1 MLKKFLA
8 AVAVLLA
15 ATAFAATDANKASQ
29 AELESIKG
37 IGPSLSS
44 TIIDERRKGDFKD
57 WADITA
63 RVKGMGARS
72 AARLSDAGLTVNGK
86 PYPGARAAS
95 AAKN

>member
-1 MLKKFLA
+1 MLKNFLA
-8 AVAVLLA
+8 VLAALLA

-44 TIIDERRKGDFKD
+44 TIIEERRKGDFKD

-63 RVKGMGARS
+63 RVKGVGGRS
-72 AARLSDAGLTVNGK
+72 AARLSEAGLTVNGK
-86 PYPGARAAS
+86 PYPGGPAAS